1 MNALTDS
8 QFLRPRNLIDAER
21 IEVVD
26 AINLVVYAKL
36 PLKSILKG
44 FDLIAGFVH
53 DPVSGSRNGIHEHE
67 VSRLRRDFNSFA
79 DRLRFPLATE
89 DFEPLYD
96 RLLVAGHDCLPHFF
110 HDEHLLVDKRRRAA
124 MFLAEYNALQADLRA
139 KHFIIQLS
147 ETERAYTLT
156 LSAWMSRPTLAS
168 YLEDRGVWPWWSNK
182 ANAATHSRIERIL
195 PSDAMLATEFNERE
209 AYVNSRSL
217 SYTFAEMLLRRCP
230 IGRRHFASAALTSTK
245 NKDAAFVEMKTETP
259 AKQEETSRL
268 VQRPKPDEQ
277 LILSEDKE
285 TRAAPSL
292 FDEFARAKTLAKQRN
307 FPPERERALEQ
318 LGPEVE
324 DGPDYI
330 SKEDI
335 ANLLRVHTNTVDNW
349 RKRPDFPKE
358 VKLGPTTLRWERRAV
373 MAWIETRGQRGE

>member
-96 RLLVAGHDCLPHFF
+96 HLLVAGHDCLPHFF

-182 ANAATHSRIERIL
+182 ANAASHSRIERIL

-230 IGRRHFASAALTSTK
+230 IGRRHFASATLTSAK

-268 VQRPKPDEQ
+268 VQRQ
-277 LILSEDKE
+277 NRMS
-285 TRAAPSL
+285 SSSS
-292 FDEFARAKTLAKQRN
+292 AKTRRLELPQA
-307 FPPERERALEQ
+307 FSMSSRALR
-318 LGPEVE
+318 
-324 DGPDYI
+324 
-330 SKEDI
+330 
-335 ANLLRVHTNTVDNW
+335 LLRSKGTFHPNENAPLSNW
-349 RKRPDFPKE
+349 AQKWKTARTTSQKRTS
-358 VKLGPTTLRWERRAV
+358 PTYSACIQTPW
-373 MAWIETRGQRGE
+373 TTGESARTSLKRSS